1 MAAVEAD
8 APVEALGALTL
19 PHHIVETSPQAGGIR
34 CPQVRAG
41 HPWSRRIAYSR
52 TSRTVA
58 SEAHRTFPP
67 RFPVR
72 TRIQAS
78 RDRASEITRSLRIIS
93 AGRRTIHSRVAVLS
107 PAVRRALVT
116 GSLALM
122 GSAAN
127 RLADFA
133 EALAVAGGSGADSD
147 ALIAALASAASASA
161 TLVLAALASDPSSIS
176 IGAGRDSTDMTR
188 SGMARTRASVIR
200 IIQALDIRTTQSLIA
215 IPIIQ
220 VQIRIRL
227 TATLSPPTTIWA

>member
-93 AGRRTIHSRVAVLS
+93 AGQRTIHSRVAVLS

-133 EALAVAGGSGADSD
+133 EALAVAGDSGADSD
-147 ALIAALASAASASA
+147 ALIAALASAA
-161 TLVLAALASDPSSIS
+161 LVLAALASDPSSIS

-200 IIQALDIRTTQSLIA
+200 IIQALHIRA
-215 IPIIQ
+215 
-220 VQIRIRL
+220 
-227 TATLSPPTTIWA
+227 